1 MRQILMNSGGARVAR
16 MPRPV
21 VVPGAVLVRVHYSLV
36 SVGTEIAPLRAT
48 FTDASPDRPPLERG
62 AAYATVAARYFRAA
76 LRDPQKAALRLR
88 EIAGRQLD
96 RVKPRRAA
104 APVGL
109 GGRQWSAANPQVVL
123 SRVGDAVTIVTDSSP
138 GGYQAISEAI
148 PIPSGARPIV
158 RLQGSIDAGAIA
170 VGVLDETRQHW
181 LTSRTYQAGAL
192 DDAIVVEPGAA
203 TAMTV
208 VLSAAGAP
216 PPSRVTLVGADVIMS
231 TADDARLASDIS
243 DTGWNVGY
251 SVAGEVLAVGD
262 GIVDLA
268 AGDLVACAGAGQANH
283 ADYVLVRRNLVC
295 RIPAGCPTMPAA
307 SATVGAIAL
316 QGVRRAAPQLG
327 EVGCVLG
334 LGLIGQITVQLLKA
348 AGCSVVGLDLSPERV
363 ARAKAL
369 GLDAGA
375 TDVEALKRLVRDAT
389 GGRGADCTIMT
400 AATKSDAVINLAME
414 TTRAKGRAVIVGD
427 IGLNVQRAVFYRKE
441 VDLLMSTSYG
451 PGRYD
456 TQYEDDGID
465 YPYGYVRWT
474 MNRNMQ
480 AYLDLIARG
489 SLRIE
494 PLIDRLV
501 SIEEAPQVYET
512 LARSSGELPLG
523 VVIRYPADAAEDAP
537 DATRMVVRGHR
548 PVPAGPVKW
557 ALVGVGAFGTGMIV
571 PQFQKLPQEF
581 FLHAVVSRSGS
592 RGGNFAREQRVPVF
606 TSDLDDVLADPEIA
620 LVVIATR
627 HRDHASQVRRA
638 LAAGKHV
645 FVEKPLAIDWAQLAE
660 VVEAYAALDAKPQLL
675 VGFNRRFSPALTTV
689 RELVAGRRTPLV
701 VNYRLNAGYIA
712 ADHWVQ
718 GAEGGGRNIGEACH
732 MYDVFRS
739 LTGAAPKAVSALA
752 IDPRDT
758 AYLRNDNFVATATY
772 EDGSVASLTY
782 TAAGPKGLAKERIE
796 IFCDGD
802 AYIVDDFKRLV
813 RGSDGAVLWES
824 RDFDKGHA
832 AEIAALARA
841 LKTGEPAILFDEI
854 VETTAL
860 SLHVEDLLFGRDG
873 NA

>member
-21 VVPGAVLVRVHYSLV
+21 VEPGAVLVRVHYSLV
-36 SVGTEIAPLRAT
+36 SVGTEIAPLRST

-76 LRDPQKAALRLR
+76 LRDPRKAAVRLR
-88 EIAGRQLD
+88 DIGERQLE
-96 RVKPRRAA
+96 RLRPSRAA
-104 APVGL
+104 VPVGL
-109 GGRQWSAANPQVVL
+109 GGRSWSAASARAVL
-123 SRVGDAVTIVTDSSP
+123 SRTGDALTIVTDDSP

-148 PIPSGARPIV
+148 AIPPGAQPVV
-158 RLQGSIDAGAIA
+158 RLQGVVESGAIA
-170 VGVLDETRQHW
+170 VGVLDDTQQRW
-181 LTSRTYQAGAL
+181 LTSRTYQAGAM
-192 DDAIVVEPGAA
+192 DDAIVVEPGKA

-208 VLSAAGAP
+208 VLSTAGAP
-216 PPSRVTLVGADVIMS
+216 APSRVTLVGVDVVMS
-231 TADDARLASDIS
+231 SADDARLASEVS

-251 SVAGEVLAVGD
+251 SAAGEVLAVGD
-262 GIVDLA
+262 GVTDLA

-295 RIPAGCPTMPAA
+295 RVPDGCPAMAAA

-327 EVGCVLG
+327 EVVCVLG

-348 AGCSVVGLDLSPERV
+348 AGCRVVGLDLSDERV

-369 GLDAGA
+369 GLDHGA
-375 TDVEALKRLVRDAT
+375 SDPESLKRLVRDAS
-389 GGRGADCTIMT
+389 GGHGADCTIMT
-400 AATKSDAVINLAME
+400 AATRSDAVINLAMD
-414 TTRAKGRAVIVGD
+414 TTRAKGRVVIVGD
-427 IGLNVQRAVFYRKE
+427 VGLNVQRAVFYRKE

-456 TQYEDDGID
+456 TRYEDDGVD
-465 YPYGYVRWT
+465 YPYPYVRWT

-489 SLRIE
+489 SIQVE
-494 PLIDRLV
+494 PLIDRVV

-512 LARSSGELPLG
+512 LAKSSGELPLG
-523 VVIRYPADAAEDAP
+523 VVIRYPAVPAADAP
-537 DATRMVVRGHR
+537 DATRIVVRGHR
-548 PVPAGPVKW
+548 VVPAGPVKW

-571 PQFQKLPQEF
+571 PQFQKYPQDF

-606 TSDLDDVLADPEIA
+606 TSDYDAVLADPEIG

-627 HRDHASQVRRA
+627 HRDHASQVARA

-645 FVEKPLAIDWAQLAE
+645 FVEKPLAIDWSQLAS
-660 VVEAYAALDAKPQLL
+660 VVEAYEGLDAAPQLL
-675 VGFNRRFSPALTTV
+675 VGFNRRFSPALV
-689 RELVAGRRTPLV
+689 KIKELVAERHTPLV

-732 MYDVFRS
+732 MYDVFRW
-739 LTGAAPKAVSALA
+739 LTGTPVRAVSAHA
-752 IDPRDT
+752 IDPHDS
-758 AYLRNDNFVATATY
+758 AYLRNDNFVATAAY

-782 TAAGPKGLAKERIE
+782 TASGPKGLPKERIE
-796 IFCDGD
+796 VFCAGE

-813 RGSDGAVLWES
+813 RGSDGTVLWES
-824 RDFDKGHA
+824 RDFEKGHA
-832 AEIAALARA
+832 AEVAALAVA
-841 LKTGEPAILFDEI
+841 LKSGEPAIAFDEI

-873 NA
+873 GH